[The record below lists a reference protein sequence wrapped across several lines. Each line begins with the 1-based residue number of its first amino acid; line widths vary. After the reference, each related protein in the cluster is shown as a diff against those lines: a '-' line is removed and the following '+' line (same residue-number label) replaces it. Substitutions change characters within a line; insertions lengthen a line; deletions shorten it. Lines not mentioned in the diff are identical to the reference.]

1 MNVHVARQ
9 PIFDREMNVYA
20 YELLYRSSEGIN
32 EMSKN
37 GDDKTGEVVFNTL
50 VTMGIDTMLS
60 GSRAFINF
68 TKETIHN
75 NLPQMFSNEILVVE
89 ILEDIIPDE
98 HFIEKCN
105 ILKDKGY
112 LLALDDFD
120 SSYMYEEVIDI
131 VDIIKVDFMLTSV
144 EERKELLFKYRKNS
158 VKFLAEKVE
167 SLEEFDEAKTMGY
180 DYFQGFFFSKPVLVS
195 GRDFKT
201 FNSTYGLILKELSE
215 EEPSYELLED
225 IIKRDFSITL
235 KLLKLVN
242 SAAYYTRNKINSI
255 KHALTILGCK
265 ELRKWFSL
273 MMVRDAGADQPKE
286 LIRMSLI
293 RARMAEL
300 LLKSTSLKRRSSEGF
315 LLGLFSL
322 IDVILNRKMDEIAEE
337 LPLEEDIL
345 AALYKED
352 SEFLGIISLIEL
364 YEKGEWERAKVYLK
378 EYNLEFLT
386 VSSSYL
392 EAIDWV
398 NIIEETK

>member
-20 YELLYRSSEGIN
+20 YELLYRSSQGKN
-32 EMSKN
+32 EYTKN
-37 GDDKTGEVVFNTL
+37 GDEKTGEVVFNTL
-50 VTMGIDTMLS
+50 VTMGLDTMLS
-60 GSRAFINF
+60 GCRAFINF

-75 NLPQMFSNEILVVE
+75 NLPQMFSNDILVVE
-89 ILEDIIPDE
+89 LLEDIIPDE
-98 HFIEKCN
+98 SFIEKCN
-105 ILKDKGY
+105 FLKDKGY

-120 SSYMYEEVIDI
+120 SSYIYEEVINI
-131 VDIIKVDFMLTSV
+131 VDIIKVDFMLTTV
-144 EERKELLFKYRKNS
+144 EERKELFFKYKKND

-201 FNSTYGLILKELSE
+201 FNSIFALILKELNT
-215 EEPSYELLED
+215 EEPSYELLES
-225 IIKRDFSITL
+225 IIKRDFSITF

-242 SAAYYTRNKINSI
+242 SAAYYSRNRINSI

-265 ELRKWFSL
+265 ELRKLFSL
-273 MMVRDAGADQPKE
+273 MMVRDVGADQPKE

-293 RARMAEL
+293 RARMAEMI
-300 LLKSTSLKRRSSEGF
+300 LKSTSLKRRSSEGF

-322 IDVILNRKMDEIAEE
+322 IDVILKRKMSEITED
-337 LPLEEDIL
+337 LPLEDDIL
-345 AALYKED
+345 AALYKEE
-352 SEFLGIISLIEL
+352 SPFLGIITLIEM
-364 YEKGEWERAKVYLK
+364 YEKGEWDQVEKCLLTYDI
-378 EYNLEFLT
+378 EFIT

-398 NIIEETK
+398 NIIEQTN